1 MSTLTSPNK
10 AFILLMVSLL
20 TLKTFC
26 MDIQPILEIDLALI
40 FEIIRFANSEW
51 YHEVKRKFGQEITSG
66 KISVNYPPFSVCS
79 LI

>member
-1 MSTLTSPNK
+1 
-10 AFILLMVSLL
+10 
-20 TLKTFC
+20 